1 MNSEH
6 HSGVHIDLFAHR
18 MNSEHRS
25 GVRIDHF
32 AHRMASEHH
41 SGVHIDLFAHRM
53 ASEPPEH
60 RNFRISGKATQSKK
74 GRYFPVATFINLV

>member
-1 MNSEH
+1 MQPSLQSSIH
-6 HSGVHIDLFAHR
+6 SFHSGVRIDLFAHR
-18 MNSEHRS
+18 MN
-25 GVRIDHF
+25 
-32 AHRMASEHH
+32 SEHH